1 MAKVTMLFLLSF
13 AVLASAVPTNLDQVQ
28 DALRGRSAWRAG
40 ESWVTD
46 LSADERKSLLGAE
59 LPPGF
64 GDTFSDRSE
73 KAPARN
79 SRRTLD
85 WRDYG
90 GQNYV
95 SPVLNQGRCGS
106 CVAFAV
112 VGALETQMNIS
123 RLTPSSPWAYSAQHL
138 FTCGGAKCDAGW
150 RPGSA
155 MSFLKTKGVPDEACF
170 PYMSGA
176 KGEDMAC
183 KNSCADTDKRSLKIA
198 DYTTPT
204 WLFGSKDAIK
214 NALQSGPVVSSMLVY
229 DDFFFYKSGV
239 YKHTTGSMAGGHAVM
254 IVGYSDED
262 KAWIIRNSW
271 GEDWGMKGFAKISWD
286 DTSGVGTQT
295 WGIKVGETEGFITL
309 GNLRDREVLSGEF
322 KIKTDTNLPSP
333 PAIDVVIQKLGQKLG
348 EKAGGGR
355 TYFPTPLG
363 DGKFQLNTKE
373 YEDGVY
379 SVVASAEVNGKRL
392 RSQPRT
398 IYVLNHAPKAAELKF
413 TNLKAGQEIR
423 KLFVLEFDAISAPIP
438 FKNVIFK
445 ARNLKTGEVIVKS
458 TPNVAPKMALSWRTA
473 GVDTGEYEVSLSG
486 DFQVFSVETKGMN
499 IKIVR

>member
-1 MAKVTMLFLLSF
+1 MAKVTMLFLLLLVSQ
-13 AVLASAVPTNLDQVQ
+13 ADAAPLTINQVQ
-28 DALRGRSAWRAG
+28 DALRGGKNWRAG

-46 LSADERKSLLGAE
+46 LSGEERKQLLGAE

-64 GDTFSDRSE
+64 GDTFYDREE
-73 KAPARN
+73 KLPARGE
-79 SRRTLD
+79 RRTLD

-112 VGALETQMNIS
+112 IGALETQMNIS
-123 RLTPSSPWAYSAQHL
+123 RLTPNSPWAYSAQHL
-138 FTCGGAKCDAGW
+138 FSCGGAKCDAGW

-155 MSFLKTKGVPDEACF
+155 MSFLKSKGVPDEACF

-183 KNSCADTDKRSLKIA
+183 KSSCADGDKRSFKIA

-214 NALQSGPVVSSMLVY
+214 NALQTGPVVSSMIVY

-239 YKHTTGSMAGGHAVM
+239 YTHTTGAMAGGHAVM
-254 IVGYSDED
+254 IVGYSDEEQ
-262 KAWIIRNSW
+262 AWIIRNSW
-271 GEDWGMKGFAKISWD
+271 GEEWGMKGFAKISWN

-295 WGIKVGETEGFITL
+295 WGVKVGEAEGFITL
-309 GNLRDREVLSGEF
+309 GSLRDREVLSGDF
-322 KIKTDTNLPSP
+322 KITTESNLPNP
-333 PAIDVVIQKLGQKLG
+333 PAIDVIIEKVG
-348 EKAGGGR
+348 ENGR
-355 TYFPTPLG
+355 TYFPTPMG
-363 DGKFQLNTKE
+363 DGKFMLNTKD

-379 SVVASAEVNGKRL
+379 RVVASAEVNGKTL

-398 IYVLNHAPKAAELKF
+398 IFVLNHAPKTAELKF

-423 KLFVLEFDAISAPIP
+423 NLFVLEFDAISAPIP
-438 FKNVIFK
+438 FKNVVFK
-445 ARNLKTGEVIVKS
+445 ARNIKTGEIIVKS
-458 TPNVAPKMALSWRTA
+458 TPNVAPKMALSWRTQ
-473 GVDTGEYEVSLSG
+473 GVAAGEYEVSLSG
-486 DFQVFSVETKGMN
+486 DFQVFSVETKGLN
-499 IKIVR
+499 IKVVR